1 MVVVGISSRNVIRG
15 KGKTQMYRLYNI
27 DKKLAMNK
35 IMWVVRVSQIIS
47 GIEVTS
53 YNKNVID
60 VCFSILEIL

>member
-1 MVVVGISSRNVIRG
+1 MVVVRISIRNVIRG

-35 IMWVVRVSQIIS
+35 IIWVVRVLQIIS

>member
-1 MVVVGISSRNVIRG
+1 
-15 KGKTQMYRLYNI
+15 MYRLYNI